1 MAVSKE
7 GKAAAP
13 AGGGPSAA
21 QEEDEFYREIKITRP
36 FDMKPIADGTA
47 SVLDEKVQEEICRF
61 VTGTVRLASRKFVIP
76 DVLIFF
82 NGGVTVAVYDCSLR
96 RRHPAGKDITMGG
109 CAPQTK
115 ERALPVLCGAGE
127 ECFGC

>member
-13 AGGGPSAA
+13 AGGGSRAA
-21 QEEDEFYREIKITRP
+21 QEEDEFSREIKITRP

-61 VTGTVRLASRKFVIP
+61 
-76 DVLIFF
+76 
-82 NGGVTVAVYDCSLR
+82 
-96 RRHPAGKDITMGG
+96 
-109 CAPQTK
+109 
-115 ERALPVLCGAGE
+115 
-127 ECFGC
+127 